1 MTESTFPILHR
12 RARWAFG
19 ATTAASAV
27 LAAGLSLV
35 IDGSMGSFVL
45 KAVAIPLA
53 LWVLV
58 RPSLSQHLPHTTLGP
73 ANHVTLARSVSVA
86 LMAALIGAP
95 SAMEWPELVS
105 LFAGIAIILDGV
117 DGLVAR
123 HFKVASGFGAS
134 LDGELD
140 ALLVLVL
147 SAAVWQVDRAGAWVM
162 LAGLARFG
170 FLAGMMK
177 WSWMRAPLPESN
189 HRKLCFAF
197 FVWALVVAPMPWV
210 SPDTGYVLSF
220 FATLLVL
227 MSFAVDIAWLRA
239 HGRGGGSTREDLPP
253 AQPGNRAWGRILLAA
268 HEDAALVPL
277 SDATDQQ
284 ILDRFTPILGTHSDR
299 PFVIGH
305 LAQSI
310 DGHIALDCGA
320 SQWISGP
327 DDLVHTH
334 RLRALV
340 DAVLVGTE
348 TALRDNPR
356 LTVRE
361 TEGPNPLRVVLDPNG
376 RLDAA
381 CHLCRDTS
389 AETLILVKAG
399 SVPPSGRLGTARV
412 REVHDEDGFVHPRA
426 VLAAL
431 HEEGVRR
438 VLIEGGGITVS
449 RFVEAGLMDRLHL
462 TVAPLWLGEGRPAL
476 HLPGVGNLQD
486 ALRPPCRVDNLGDD
500 VLFDFDLT
508 GVTEPSVDGTPQ

>member
-1 MTESTFPILHR
+1 M
-12 RARWAFG
+12 
-19 ATTAASAV
+19 
-27 LAAGLSLV
+27 
-35 IDGSMGSFVL
+35 
-45 KAVAIPLA
+45 
-53 LWVLV
+53 
-58 RPSLSQHLPHTTLGP
+58 
-73 ANHVTLARSVSVA
+73 
-86 LMAALIGAP
+86 
-95 SAMEWPELVS
+95 
-105 LFAGIAIILDGV
+105 
-117 DGLVAR
+117 
-123 HFKVASGFGAS
+123 
-134 LDGELD
+134 
-140 ALLVLVL
+140 
-147 SAAVWQVDRAGAWVM
+147 
-162 LAGLARFG
+162 ARFA
-170 FLAGMMK
+170 FLAGMTK
-177 WSWMRAPLPESN
+177 WTWMRAPLPESN

-227 MSFAVDIAWLRA
+227 MSFAVDIGWLRA
-239 HGRGGGSTREDLPP
+239 HGQGHGSTREDLPP
-253 AQPGNRAWGRILLAA
+253 AQPGNRAWGRMLQAA

-277 SDATDQQ
+277 ADATDQE
-284 ILDRFTPILGTHSDR
+284 ILARFRPILGMHPDR
-299 PFVIGH
+299 PFVVGH

-376 RLDAA
+376 RLNAD

-389 AETLILVKAG
+389 APTLILVKTG
-399 SVPPSGRLGTARV
+399 RVPPSGLLGSARV
-412 REVHDEDGFVHPRA
+412 REVSDDNGYVHPSAILGVLHDEGI
-426 VLAAL
+426 
-431 HEEGVRR
+431 RR
-438 VLIEGGGITVS
+438 VLVEGGGITVS

-476 HLPGVGNLQD
+476 HLPGVGNLED
-486 ALRPPCRVDNLGDD
+486 ALRPPCRVDTLGGD

-508 GVTEPSVDGTPQ
+508 GMSDSTTDDASQ